1 MIIPKVPSPGGP
13 PTRAY
18 SHALRK
24 RATAAVSAFL
34 VASLSP
40 LAAATATTT
49 AITNNQVASIFK
61 LSPCGDKP
69 GICP

>member
-1 MIIPKVPSPGGP
+1 MIISKAPSPVGP

-24 RATAAVSAFL
+24 RATATVLAFL
-34 VASLSP
+34 LTSLSP
-40 LAAATATTT
+40 LAAVTATTT
-49 AITNNQVASIFK
+49 AITNNHVASVFK